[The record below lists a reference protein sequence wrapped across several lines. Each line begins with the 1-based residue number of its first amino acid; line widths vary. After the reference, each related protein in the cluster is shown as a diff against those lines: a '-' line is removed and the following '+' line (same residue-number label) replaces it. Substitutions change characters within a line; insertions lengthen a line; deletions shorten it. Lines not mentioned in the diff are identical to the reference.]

1 MNTHHTHTHKHHTH
15 TYTHVCSLCVL
26 SRQRYDVWK
35 GHRAN
40 IQKIDREVGL
50 NHWPHPADFFNIPE
64 TNGCDDKTIRIY
76 TDGSKGE
83 RGVGAGVVI
92 FVNNELKARHKFR
105 LNNRCCNN
113 RAKQLA
119 IVKALDLINYL
130 EIADNKPRT
139 IGVYTD
145 SRITIDSLKNASN
158 HNYLFEEIRNRLMNL
173 RSAKWTIE
181 FSWIKAHAGN
191 LGNELTDRLAKD
203 AASDKDIPFVF
214 DRIPKT
220 TLYSELEEEAT
231 LKWQE
236 ERERCNKA
244 AVTKQFFPKVRDRIN
259 RRITINPN
267 ITALV
272 MVKPS
277 PTSTYLK

>member
-1 MNTHHTHTHKHHTH
+1 VQKLINILIAKAYRNTSSEALYILAGTTPIIIKAEEAAK
-15 TYTHVCSLCVL
+15 
-26 SRQRYDVWK
+26 RYDVWK

-50 NHWPHPADFFNIPE
+50 NQWPHPADFINIPE
-64 TNGCDDKTIRIY
+64 TNGCDDKTIRVY
-76 TDGSKGE
+76 TDGE

-92 FVNNELKARHKFR
+92 FVNSELKARHKFR
-105 LNNRCCNN
+105 LNNRCSNN
-113 RAKQLA
+113 RVKQLA

-145 SRITIDSLKNASN
+145 SSITIDCLKNASS
-158 HNYLFEEIRNRLMNL
+158 HNYLIEEIRNSLINL
-173 RSAKWTIE
+173 RSAKRTIE

-191 LGNELTDRLAKD
+191 IGNELADRLAKD

-236 ERERCNKA
+236 EWERCNKA
-244 AVTKQFFPKVRDRIN
+244 AINKQFFQ
-259 RRITINPN
+259 TYGTGL
-267 ITALV
+267 TAE
-272 MVKPS
+272 
-277 PTSTYLK
+277 